1 MNSIAHFPTLHST
14 NPTQLWSYNIMTS
27 INVCKNRSRSNS
39 TMEVP
44 DDERRQS
51 TDNLRRS
58 TTTAKTT
65 TAKTIDPAENA
76 KYCSFYRRLSRE
88 VNEKIQEA
96 AYNDD
101 VTVEQ
106 VKQESKRKTP
116 PPVLDGPELHDF
128 RKFRKEDF
136 EKFKASKQ
144 VYKGAEVVT
153 KKWE

>member
-1 MNSIAHFPTLHST
+1 
-14 NPTQLWSYNIMTS
+14 MTS

-39 TMEVP
+39 TVEVQP
-44 DDERRQS
+44 DERRRP
-51 TDNLRRS
+51 TDNQRRS
-58 TTTAKTT
+58 TT

-106 VKQESKRKTP
+106 VKQESKKKTP
-116 PPVLDGPELHDF
+116 SPVLDGPEMHDF

-136 EKFKASKQ
+136 EKYKASKQ
-144 VYKGAEVVT
+144 VYSGAEVVT

>member
-1 MNSIAHFPTLHST
+1 
-14 NPTQLWSYNIMTS
+14 MTS

-39 TMEVP
+39 TVEAP
-44 DDERRQS
+44 PDERRQS
-51 TDNLRRS
+51 TDKLRRS
-58 TTTAKTT
+58 TT

-96 AYNDD
+96 AYNED

-116 PPVLDGPELHDF
+116 PPVLNGPEMYDF